1 MPDVLLHFGQS
12 ALAGAGGGFEL
23 QSELQDPYLILIF
36 SNFAQHLVFLKIHLE
51 FKNIGRYIY
60 ELCLNYHYVTNSVK
74 ILCILCLSEVFTP
87 LRYNSL
93 VFFIRVRDSLTLDH
107 IFNTF
112 IKCLAH

>member
-23 QSELQDPYLILIF
+23 KSELHDPYLILIF
-36 SNFAQHLVFLKIHLE
+36 SNFAQHLEFLKITTTIHLE

-60 ELCLNYHYVTNSVK
+60 ELCLDYHYVTNAVK

-87 LRYNSL
+87 LSYNSL
-93 VFFIRVRDSLTLDH
+93 VFFIPVRDSLTLDH
-107 IFNTF
+107 I
-112 IKCLAH
+112 LPS